1 MPKIVIGNNS
11 FLVDES
17 FNALPD
23 ELKEETINE
32 MAASVQSS
40 QSLNVSE
47 TPAQK
52 QDRINQEVLQ
62 YGRMMERQDLDQA
75 VLV

>member
-1 MPKIVIGNNS
+1 MPEIAIGNKT
-11 FLVDES
+11 FFVDES
-17 FNALPD
+17 FNDLPD

-52 QDRINQEVLQ
+52 QDRINQGCCSSVE
-62 YGRMMERQDLDQA
+62 
-75 VLV
+75 